1 MLKKL
6 FLMVAAGAFS
16 LTLCA
21 CGGSGAGGED
31 TSASTEGTQTEE
43 YDPMVDSI
51 DLSLE
56 KGEVR
61 FVRAEKA
68 NAELTD
74 SSSALVFVFEFTNK
88 QSAPAQ
94 VQSVFQFQFFQNGA
108 ELSDN
113 LSYSS
118 TGGEQYELVSSF
130 FDDAMKDGTVT
141 FGRLVEP
148 EDDSPV
154 TIMVNP
160 NGAPLEDNY
169 QTMEFDIADLDGSPV
184 ETASASPEQINAML
198 QGSWSVEGS
207 GTFTF
212 DRGIVTVDAPGA
224 AMAGTYEVD
233 TASST
238 IVGNLETADGTVRIT
253 IPYEYDGTVLKVFN
267 NRNVAMIKM

>member
-6 FLMVAAGAFS
+6 FLMAAAGAFS

-21 CGGSGAGGED
+21 CGGSGAGGEGS
-31 TSASTEGTQTEE
+31 SASTEGTQAEE

-267 NRNVAMIKM
+267 NRNVEMIKM